1 MEINKLMKTLLIT
14 SLLFFSAVA
23 NADIYK
29 WTDKNGNVHY
39 GDKPTTSS
47 EQLNI
52 SEEKST
58 SSTSSDETREER
70 RQRITDA
77 MTDDRM
83 ERDKKKAEAKKK
95 KADKNRLCV
104 QSKDRLKNYKKASRL
119 YNLDKEGN
127 RNTLSDES
135 RKKATSDLEKEI
147 RKNCR

>member
-1 MEINKLMKTLLIT
+1 MKTLLIT
-14 SLLFFSAVA
+14 LLLFFSVFA

-29 WTDKNGNVHY
+29 WTDENGKVHY

-47 EQLNI
+47 KQLNI

-77 MTDDRM
+77 MTDDRL

-95 KADKNRLCV
+95 KTDKNRLCV
-104 QSKDRLKNYKKASRL
+104 QAKDRLKNYKKASRL

-127 RNTLSDES
+127 RNALSDAS